1 MKKWKPSKIFIVL
14 SIYYNTQFSFADIV
28 SSDSSNTNVY
38 KKDKNNIEIINI
50 AAPSA
55 SGLSYNQYSKYNVD
69 VSGVVLNNAQTDIHT
84 QLAGNILANPH
95 LTQASAN
102 IILNE
107 VVSKD
112 PSKLLGKQEIAGK
125 IADYILVNPNGM
137 SCDGCGFIN
146 ISNASLVVGNT
157 NITDGV
163 LKGYRIDGSH
173 NISTTKDISAEN
185 TNLNLIAPVV
195 NIKGNIKGK
204 DYVNIITGYNEINV
218 NNDQLSISVL
228 PNKGKV
234 LDGKIAGSIQANR
247 IRIHSTDD
255 RATLDIETGQLKGTN
270 SVYIGAGNLK
280 VHGHIDTKNN
290 NKNDKNKYV
299 LKSTSQEY
307 QASMITGDDINLN
320 ITNQLTIN
328 GANLTGKNIVLKAA
342 KSRFGTEK
350 TLNTSDEKKN
360 RSSGS
365 WYHNNQTFKEEEI
378 NYVTS
383 IKGDNV
389 EIVADQGAIDGQS
402 LKITAQNTTLY
413 GKQGVTLRGT
423 QNINRNKKVEKFK
436 NETSNLT
443 TGKKFNQNQQS
454 QYIASELDIKGNL
467 KIGGGDIK
475 LSGVK
480 VRTGGDFLVKN
491 TGSTTVNAENILN
504 SNNIDN
510 YENYWGGIGG
520 SNTVK
525 KKESITLQQGADLV
539 INGKTYI
546 DSEKGVKISG
556 SRLVSGKEALVRAH
570 KGGLVIDDV
579 KNEITSLNVIRK
591 GTVFDIT
598 KASAKDFKQNSVSRG
613 STVKSESNLKLVSDA
628 GYIEVA
634 GSLVKSL
641 GDLIVKTDDK
651 SNLYVKGGQNI
662 AERKSE
668 RSGLTTQGSLDTSLG
683 LDTVKNI
690 AVSVT
695 GEVLPDL
702 MQGKIDNLQEKV
714 LAGVKKAVSDESVS
728 AHTDLISYSEENKN
742 EEAITH
748 SASRLEGN
756 NVRLEAG
763 NVELANSEVI
773 ASNDADIKAN
783 TLTTTAEYDV
793 MKSTESKLSVSLSD
807 TVTAK
812 LTGVTNQVAW
822 GIQYSDINKTQ
833 SIAQT
838 SSIQAGH
845 DVNLN
850 TQHSTHVGSNINAGH
865 NVNETAKSIE
875 RLAAKNESI
884 EKKTHGGVSL
894 ALDVGLHAENGVST
908 KLGIQ
913 AGGGDSERQVTTHKV
928 TQITAR
934 NNINSQSEKLID
946 QGTQY
951 RANGD
956 ITLNSKEHKLSA
968 VEDKVTT
975 SGVNAGINVGV
986 SVSTADFAKYDVGA
1000 NINGSYGQESTSSTT
1015 VQKSE
1020 INGSNVNI
1028 NTTKLESQAT
1038 DITAAKDLNVRAEIA
1053 RFTQATDTQHANGI
1067 SVNAEIG
1074 GEVSVIPPSAIT
1086 PKSLTAGLGIDG
1098 HGSEV
1103 NQAVTGHLAGDNVS
1117 IETKN
1122 AYLQGT
1128 TIHAQHNKSLSGTV
1142 TTEQAHSSSHAI
1154 NGNFKANFDSE
1165 SAKLSVE
1172 AKMAM

>member
-84 QLAGNILANPH
+84 QLAGNISANPH

-146 ISNASLVVGNT
+146 ISNASLVVGNP

-173 NISTTKDISAEN
+173 NISTTKDISAEK

-204 DYVNIITGYNEINV
+204 DYVNIITGHNEINV

-247 IRIHSTDD
+247 IRIHSTDN

-290 NKNDKNKYV
+290 NKNKNKYV

-328 GANLTGKNIVLKAA
+328 AANLTGKNIVLKAA
-342 KSRFGTEK
+342 KSQFGTEK
-350 TLNTSDEKKN
+350 TLNKHYEKNN

-365 WYHNNQTFKEEEI
+365 WYHNNETSKEEEI

-389 EIVADQGAIDGQS
+389 GIVADQGAIDGQS

-423 QNINRNKKVEKFK
+423 QNINRNEKVEKFK

-443 TGKKFNQNQQS
+443 TGKKFNKNQQS

-525 KKESITLQQGADLV
+525 KNESITLQQGADLV

-570 KGGLVIDDV
+570 KGRLVIDDV

-591 GTVFDIT
+591 GTVLDIT

-628 GYIEVA
+628 GDIEVA

-662 AERKSE
+662 MERESE
-668 RSGLTTQGSLDTSLG
+668 KSGLTTKGNLDTSLG
-683 LDTVKNI
+683 IDTVKNI

-714 LAGVKKAVSDESVS
+714 LDGIKKAVSDESVS
-728 AHTDLISYSEENKN
+728 AHTDLISYSEENKS
-742 EEAITH
+742 EKAVTH

-763 NVELANSEVI
+763 NVELANSKVI

-783 TLTTTAEYDV
+783 TLKTTAEYDV
-793 MKSTESKLSVSLSD
+793 MKSTESQLSVSLSD

-875 RLAAKNESI
+875 HLAAKNESI

-894 ALDVGLHAENGVST
+894 ALDVGLHAENGIST

-913 AGGGDSERQVTTHKV
+913 AGGGDSERQVTTNQV

-956 ITLNSKEHKLSA
+956 ITLNSEEHKLSA

-1000 NINGSYGQESTSSTT
+1000 NINGSYGQESTSSTK
-1015 VQKSE
+1015 VQGAE
-1020 INGSNVNI
+1020 IKGANVNI
-1028 NTTKLESQAT
+1028 NTTQLESQAT
-1038 DITAAKDLNVRAEIA
+1038 DITAVRDLKVKADSAK
-1053 RFTQATDTQHANGI
+1053 FTQATDTQHANGI
-1067 SVNAEIG
+1067 KVSVEVG

-1103 NQAVTGHLAGDNVS
+1103 NQAVTGHLKGDNVS

-1122 AYLQGT
+1122 AFLQGT
-1128 TIHAQHNKSLSGTV
+1128 TIDAKNKSLSGTV
-1142 TTEQAHSSSHAI
+1142 ITEQAHSSSHAI
-1154 NGNFKANFDSE
+1154 SGNFKANFDSQPP
-1165 SAKLSVE
+1165 KLSVD
-1172 AKMAM
+1172 AKMAIR